1 MPRRVE
7 RTPEDEK
14 ARRIVLLQKG
24 AFARDPIVALSCR
37 PENEATVREYMEEAG
52 VDLQVILDRNDP
64 DLFTEL
70 TEGDIRWSYPEVARE
85 RTRRVSRERAEKA
98 KAKAEMADSLRII
111 LHRPKRMHTVVV
123 ETGPKGTK
131 IHLGE

>member
-1 MPRRVE
+1 
-7 RTPEDEK
+7 
-14 ARRIVLLQKG
+14 
-24 AFARDPIVALSCR
+24 VALSCR

-111 LHRPKRMHTVVV
+111 LHHLERPQTVRVK
-123 ETGPKGTK
+123 TGPTGTE